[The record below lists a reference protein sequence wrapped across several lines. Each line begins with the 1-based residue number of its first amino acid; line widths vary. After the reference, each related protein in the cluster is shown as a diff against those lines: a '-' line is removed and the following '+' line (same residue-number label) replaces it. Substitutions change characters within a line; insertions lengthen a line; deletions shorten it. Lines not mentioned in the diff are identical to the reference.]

1 MENLIE
7 RKLRQLFSK
16 NATWIMKGPILNQN
30 TENGG
35 KKLATSL
42 ILSKKGSPKR
52 LHYKQN

>member
-16 NATWIMKGPILNQN
+16 KATWIMKGPILNQN

-52 LHYKQN
+52 KIKM

>member
-16 NATWIMKGPILNQN
+16 KATWIMKGPILNQN

-35 KKLATSL
+35 KKS
-42 ILSKKGSPKR
+42 S
-52 LHYKQN
+52 Y